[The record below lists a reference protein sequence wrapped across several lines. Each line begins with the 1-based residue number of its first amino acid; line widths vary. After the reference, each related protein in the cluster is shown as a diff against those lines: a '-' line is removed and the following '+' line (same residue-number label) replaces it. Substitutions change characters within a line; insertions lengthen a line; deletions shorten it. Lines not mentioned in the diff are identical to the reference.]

1 MAFPRGVEFQGIVPS
16 LRLKALRDS
25 IEGYEYLCIMERLG
39 LADEAMK
46 EVVPLAGSWT
56 HGATDP
62 AAFEKART
70 RLAEAIVNAK
80 RAHAGRVHHPAL
92 SGR

>member
-1 MAFPRGVEFQGIVPS
+1 M
-16 LRLKALRDS
+16 
-25 IEGYEYLCIMERLG
+25 LCMVSPEPG
-39 LADEAMK
+39 QADGAMK

-56 HGATDP
+56 HWATDP

-80 RAHAGRVHHPAL
+80 K
-92 SGR
+92 SK